1 MRALGMIE
9 REEEAAR
16 RLRWYGCLRAAL
28 EELNGR
34 EGKSF
39 NALRHDH
46 TVARALQL
54 YALRGAGGE
63 TMRMMLSV
71 SRPVS
76 DNYVRR
82 LLREGLTAVKNE
94 AEKAGLFD
102 EYPDGR
108 GAEESA
114 NAPY

>member
-1 MRALGMIE
+1 
-9 REEEAAR
+9 
-16 RLRWYGCLRAAL
+16 
-28 EELNGR
+28 
-34 EGKSF
+34 
-39 NALRHDH
+39 
-46 TVARALQL
+46 
-54 YALRGAGGE
+54 
-63 TMRMMLSV
+63 MRMMLSV